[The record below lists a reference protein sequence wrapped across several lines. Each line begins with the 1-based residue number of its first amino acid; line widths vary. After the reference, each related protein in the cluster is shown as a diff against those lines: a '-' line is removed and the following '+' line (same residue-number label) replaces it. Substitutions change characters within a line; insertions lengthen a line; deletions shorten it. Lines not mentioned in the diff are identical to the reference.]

1 MKINKIP
8 SLRAVCGVE
17 YNKTNRARLL
27 STLISNTSING
38 RRIPFPPARE
48 GRRLLQLLTGGFD
61 VSRLLYLP
69 GLLLLWEHG
78 SGTGTDGSHAQLI
91 LDGALAHG
99 YAKASLERIIIPA
112 VIVGVHELLEPLQVL
127 KVVLEPALDQ
137 LVHWNYLLETR

>member
-1 MKINKIP
+1 MDGEFP
-8 SLRAVCGVE
+8 S
-17 YNKTNRARLL
+17 
-27 STLISNTSING
+27 
-38 RRIPFPPARE
+38 PPPARE

-69 GLLLLWEHG
+69 GLLLLWQHG